1 MLKRFFI
8 FLFILSFSSFT
19 FLPDPN
25 ESKAVVIKN
34 VTLIPM
40 DKEEVIENQMVLIS
54 DGQIK
59 AIGQKL
65 KIPKGSTIID
75 GKGKYLMPGMA
86 DMHCHMP
93 GQEGEPY
100 DLNEFLFLNL
110 SRGVTT
116 VRSMRGN
123 PEHLK
128 IREKIMK
135 GELQG
140 PNLYLSS
147 PVITWDKSFDLQK
160 AKVLIPQ
167 YKKEGYDFIKYLTG
181 VSPELYDSISVICKK
196 EGIKLAGHAPPSGLK
211 GAIKAQQS
219 SIEHISA
226 FINAYRED
234 SIGFPDLIRE
244 MAQKKLFNCPDV
256 YWYYVYF
263 NQLNL
268 DHLKKKEGLQYV
280 PSDFFV
286 NWNEQLQIE
295 EPGFMDNHEINKKY
309 IGTYLKNLKL
319 MNDSGVPL
327 LVSGGDGA
335 YIVPG
340 FSMLEEL
347 RIFVDAGLTP
357 YQALKAATSNAADY
371 FGEKDQWGVLKPK
384 TRADI
389 VLLSENPLENI
400 ENMKK
405 IEGVMVRGKW
415 ISKSEIDQ
423 RLKEIE
429 EKYKRNE

>member
-1 MLKRFFI
+1 
-8 FLFILSFSSFT
+8 
-19 FLPDPN
+19 
-25 ESKAVVIKN
+25 
-34 VTLIPM
+34 
-40 DKEEVIENQMVLIS
+40 
-54 DGQIK
+54 
-59 AIGQKL
+59 
-65 KIPKGSTIID
+65 
-75 GKGKYLMPGMA
+75 
-86 DMHCHMP
+86 
-93 GQEGEPY
+93 
-100 DLNEFLFLNL
+100 
-110 SRGVTT
+110 
-116 VRSMRGN
+116 
-123 PEHLK
+123 
-128 IREKIMK
+128 
-135 GELQG
+135 
-140 PNLYLSS
+140 
-147 PVITWDKSFDLQK
+147 
-160 AKVLIPQ
+160 
-167 YKKEGYDFIKYLTG
+167 
-181 VSPELYDSISVICKK
+181 
-196 EGIKLAGHAPPSGLK
+196 
-211 GAIKAQQS
+211 
-219 SIEHISA
+219 
-226 FINAYRED
+226 
-234 SIGFPDLIRE
+234 
-244 MAQKKLFNCPDV
+244 
-256 YWYYVYF
+256 
-263 NQLNL
+263 
-268 DHLKKKEGLQYV
+268 
-280 PSDFFV
+280 
-286 NWNEQLQIE
+286 
-295 EPGFMDNHEINKKY
+295 MDNHEINKKY